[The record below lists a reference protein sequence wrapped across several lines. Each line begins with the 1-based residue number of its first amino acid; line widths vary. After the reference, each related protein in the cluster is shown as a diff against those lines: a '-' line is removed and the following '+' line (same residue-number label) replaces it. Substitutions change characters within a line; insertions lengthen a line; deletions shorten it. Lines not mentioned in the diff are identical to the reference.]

1 MSHESVL
8 SAGCASAVFAPRPL
22 TPPFE
27 AVPLRAGVVDG
38 FARGRRMPSAPEMS
52 LEALEASA
60 GGRPGRASST
70 GIVFAVPK
78 LMEHIVSKSR
88 YEGTNCRKSAK
99 QVCTRAATVVRTVTD
114 GCLRVSG
121 LFSYYTLY
129 QGTYVRV

>member
-8 SAGCASAVFAPRPL
+8 SAGSTTAVLAPRPL

-27 AVPLRAGVVDG
+27 EPLAAPFRGVADG

-70 GIVFAVPK
+70 GLFGRRRPQADGIN
-78 LMEHIVSKSR
+78 R
-88 YEGTNCRKSAK
+88 QRAK
-99 QVCTRAATVVRTVTD
+99 QVARGRW
-114 GCLRVSG
+114 
-121 LFSYYTLY
+121 
-129 QGTYVRV
+129 QGSEQ